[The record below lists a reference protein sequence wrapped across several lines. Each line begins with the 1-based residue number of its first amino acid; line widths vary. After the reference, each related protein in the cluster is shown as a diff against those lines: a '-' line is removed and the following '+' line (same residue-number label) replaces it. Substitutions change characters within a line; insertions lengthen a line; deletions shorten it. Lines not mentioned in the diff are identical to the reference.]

1 MSFISEIMSNLL
13 ERRFTFQTSA
23 KDDAAT
29 MPELCRD
36 LLSSYGEVSGIRL
49 ARRILDKYERMNSDE
64 KYAFFMYLAKDLDI
78 EPMAAHAAL
87 VLYAQGRGK
96 TEYATLMKT
105 VEPAR
110 QELARRLNQVPGA
123 TEKIVNMRQD
133 LLKCAKTAPDI
144 ARVDLDF
151 QHLLSSWFNRG
162 FLVLRPINWESPANV
177 LEKIIAYEAVHS
189 IASWDELRLR
199 IEPADR
205 RCFGYFHPSM
215 PHEPLIFVEVALTQ
229 GIAGSVD
236 AILAE
241 DRVQVQ
247 PESFDTAVFYSI
259 SNCQPGLQGVS
270 FGNSLIKQV
279 VDDLS
284 AEFPQ
289 LMSFVTLSP
298 IPGLSKWAQDMSI
311 NLEED
316 GRALAAHY
324 LLDQKRD
331 DGLPRDSVARFHLK
345 NGAQVH
351 AIHANADLSE
361 KGHHQS
367 GGLMVNYLYER
378 QKITKNHEKFLER
391 QIIAASEE
399 MCALAQNGI
408 VIRQSRTNP

>member
-1 MSFISEIMSNLL
+1 MCLISEIMSDLL

>member
-378 QKITKNHEKFLER
+378 QKITKK
-391 QIIAASEE
+391 
-399 MCALAQNGI
+399 
-408 VIRQSRTNP
+408 